1 LPIDFAFSVVEGG
14 KSEKL
19 KNKTTVRI
27 KEGFLNNGYDTQCLR
42 HNARPA
48 LLLGRPSGPL
58 RARATY
64 GEGEAKTT
72 TTNTTK
78 RQQRWLPLTAPTRKR
93 PRRSGG
99 G

>member
-1 LPIDFAFSVVEGG
+1 
-14 KSEKL
+14 
-19 KNKTTVRI
+19 
-27 KEGFLNNGYDTQCLR
+27 LR

-99 G
+99 GWGAQKIKLTCDYCCSNLKGGKIFDK